1 MLSSL
6 WGGQAATNSKE
17 EEKVGEKGDNSET
30 KEGEEQP
37 EEKSSPESG
46 SETKSPE
53 GGGEQVDYTQAAKAW
68 GSFLVSVATSATK
81 TATQQAKK
89 VTKSV
94 QQTAKDLSETSILG
108 DFQREQDKFLQEKQ
122 QIRTELSRREA
133 AVPPW
138 VGYNEEAAMKSQI
151 LALSQ
156 DKRNF
161 MRNPPAGVQFQFDYE
176 AMFPVAMATLQEDS
190 NLQKMRFELVPKQ
203 IKEENFWR
211 NYFYRVSLIKQ
222 STQLSSMAQD
232 NSKPKEPDSKETPQE
247 EEKTPPQSIEGG
259 TGSQLDG
266 DSSSSS
272 SHGFE
277 HLEPQFD
284 LGQED
289 LGTSPSQHE
298 FASDAFEHTEVSEE
312 EMQKAMEQLG
322 MDKKDET
329 TADEG
334 DPKKEDV
341 PEWEKE
347 LQKELQEYE
356 VVDQGANE
364 QWEKEIEDMLGL
376 EENEEKN

>member
-6 WGGQAATNSKE
+6 WGGQTATKPKE

-46 SETKSPE
+46 SETKTPE

-108 DFQREQDKFLQEKQ
+108 DFQREQEKFLQEKQ
-122 QIRTELSRREA
+122 QIRTEVSRREA

-138 VGYNEEAAMKSQI
+138 VGYNEEATMKSQI
-151 LALSQ
+151 MALSQ

-176 AMFPVAMATLQEDS
+176 AMFPVAMATLQEDP

-232 NSKPKEPDSKETPQE
+232 NSKPKEPENKETPQE
-247 EEKTPPQSIEGG
+247 ESKREKTPPQSIDGG
-259 TGSQLDG
+259 TGSQ
-266 DSSSSS
+266 
-272 SHGFE
+272 
-277 HLEPQFD
+277 PQFD

-289 LGTSPSQHE
+289 LGTSPTQHE

-329 TADEG
+329 TADE
-334 DPKKEDV
+334 EEV

>member
-1 MLSSL
+1 MFSSF
-6 WGGQAATNSKE
+6 WGGHAATNSKE

-30 KEGEEQP
+30 KEEQP
-37 EEKSSPESG
+37 AEEKSSPESG
-46 SETKSPE
+46 SETKTPE

-108 DFQREQDKFLQEKQ
+108 DFQREQEKFLQEKQ
-122 QIRTELSRREA
+122 QIRTEA

-176 AMFPVAMATLQEDS
+176 AMFPVAMATLQEDP

-203 IKEENFWR
+203 IQEENFWR

-232 NSKPKEPDSKETPQE
+232 NSKPKETDNKEAPQEDSKR
-247 EEKTPPQSIEGG
+247 EKTPPQSIEGG
-259 TGSQLDG
+259 TGTQ
-266 DSSSSS
+266 
-272 SHGFE
+272 
-277 HLEPQFD
+277 PQFD
-284 LGQED
+284 LGSED

-298 FASDAFEHTEVSEE
+298 FASDAFEHSTEVSEE

-376 EENEEKN
+376 EEDNEKN